1 MFCPIAM
8 ACEVVEPRW
17 TLLILAELWCGA
29 TRFNEIR
36 RGVPGISP
44 TLLSKRLKDMEKQGL
59 IERLEDPA
67 KGTVDYIRTKLAIE
81 LEPVLDLLGD
91 WAYRNV
97 EPEVALNNLQPDY
110 LMWNL
115 RRQLD
120 LSALP
125 ERRVVVRFH
134 FTDCRKEEATYWLL
148 VRPGLAADLCMIDPG
163 FDVDLYV
170 EAQLRSLGSIWM
182 GYSSLQNEIAKD
194 GIFLSGDALL
204 AKTFDRWLVKN
215 ATDEAAQ

>member
-17 TLLILAELWCGA
+17 TMLILSEMWCGA

-44 TLLSKRLKDMEKQGL
+44 TLLSKRLKAMETQGL

-67 KGTVDYIRTKLAIE
+67 KGTVDYIRTPRAIE
-81 LEPVLDLLGD
+81 LDPVLELLGD
-91 WAYRNV
+91 WAYRNI
-97 EPEVALNNLQPDY
+97 EPEVALNNLKPDY

-115 RRQLD
+115 RRQVD
-120 LSALP
+120 PSVLP

-134 FTDCRKEEATYWLL
+134 FPDCKKNEATYWL
-148 VRPGLAADLCMIDPG
+148 VARPGMAVDLCLIDPC
-163 FDVDLYV
+163 FDVDLFI
-170 EAQLRSLGSIWM
+170 EAELKALGSAWM
-182 GYSSLQNEIAKD
+182 GYSSLQTEISGD
-194 GIFLSGDALL
+194 RIFLSGDPLL
-204 AKTFDRWLVKN
+204 TKTIDRWLVKCDS
-215 ATDEAAQ
+215 AEAAE